1 MRFGSLE
8 EKEMINKLDKI
19 SYDDDDLGSQSVD
32 KSEKKIK
39 RFKNNSEYKSVKSN
53 LLKNLQRNQNPTE
66 EDI

>member
-19 SYDDDDLGSQSVD
+19 SYDDDLGSQSVD
-32 KSEKKIK
+32 KSEMKIK
-39 RFKNNSEYKSVKSN
+39 RFKNNSEYESVKSN
-53 LLKNLQRNQNPTE
+53 LLKNLQRNQNLTE

>member
-1 MRFGSLE
+1 MRFGGLE

-39 RFKNNSEYKSVKSN
+39 RFKNNSEYESVKSN